1 MKNIEK
7 EYRKAFEEE
16 MPDLWGRIEE
26 SLPAKK
32 VRRFPVYRYASVAAA
47 AVFLA
52 LLIPGSLFLMNGSSK
67 SSERNRMD
75 TAAPEFFADTNDMA
89 GNSKGMEEELEMAQA
104 DTVARDS
111 MEEMVAE
118 ENGTN
123 FAEGVCDLQTEA
135 NSGGA
140 AAPDKAGE
148 EERFTVLEYW
158 DVEGGRIYTLK
169 NVNRN
174 VSAFLSDEMMEELS
188 KEGLVPEMD
197 GNYLFTFTDS
207 STQDFTY
214 RIISVK

>member
-1 MKNIEK
+1 MKNLEK
-7 EYRKAFEEE
+7 EYRKAFDEE
-16 MPDLWGRIEE
+16 MPDLWGRIEAN
-26 SLPAKK
+26 LPAKK
-32 VRRFPVYRYASVAAA
+32 VRRFPVNRYASVAAA

-52 LLIPGSLFLMNGSSK
+52 LLIPGSLYLMNGSSK

-89 GNSKGMEEELEMAQA
+89 GNSKGMEEEIETAQV

-111 MEEMVAE
+111 MEEIVAE
-118 ENGTN
+118 ENN
-123 FAEGVCDLQTEA
+123 IDFAEGKCNLQAEA

-140 AAPDKAGE
+140 AVPDKAGE

-214 RIISVK
+214 RINSVK

>member
-1 MKNIEK
+1 MKNLEK

-169 NVNRN
+169 NVNQN

>member
-1 MKNIEK
+1 MKNLEK
-7 EYRKAFEEE
+7 EYRKAFDEE
-16 MPDLWGRIEE
+16 MPDLWGRIEAN
-26 SLPAKK
+26 LPAKK
-32 VRRFPVYRYASVAAA
+32 VRRFPVNRYASVAAA

-67 SSERNRMD
+67 SSERNMMD
-75 TAAPEFFADTNDMA
+75 TAEPKFFANTNDMA
-89 GNSKGMEEELEMAQA
+89 ENSKGMEEELEMAQA
-104 DTVARDS
+104 DTAARDS

-118 ENGTN
+118 ENSMD
-123 FAEGVCDLQTEA
+123 FAEGTCNLQAET

-140 AAPDKAGE
+140 AAPDKVGA

-188 KEGLVPEMD
+188 KDDLVPEMD

-214 RIISVK
+214 RIIGVK

>member
-1 MKNIEK
+1 MKNLEK
-7 EYRKAFEEE
+7 EYRKAFDEE
-16 MPDLWGRIEE
+16 MPDLWGRIEAN
-26 SLPAKK
+26 LPAKK
-32 VRRFPVYRYASVAAA
+32 VRRFPVNRYASVAAA

-52 LLIPGSLFLMNGSSK
+52 LLIPGSLLLMNGSSK

-75 TAAPEFFADTNDMA
+75 TEEPEFFADTNDMA
-89 GNSKGMEEELEMAQA
+89 GNSNGMEEELEMAQA

-118 ENGTN
+118 ENSTN

-135 NSGGA
+135 TSGGA